1 MTKTLF
7 LSNILLAFVWVAA
20 SGTLTQ
26 ENFLFGFFIG
36 MGILYIITIDN
47 KRNSYF
53 VMIPKFLGFTVYVIY
68 QIIIA
73 NFQAARDSL
82 YPRSRLSPAIIG
94 FELLAETDLEITL
107 LANFV
112 SITPGTLVIDVSDDK
127 KIMYIHVMHVTDK
140 EKFIL
145 DIRENF
151 EKRLLD
157 IMR

>member
-1 MTKTLF
+1 MTKNLF
-7 LSNILLAFVWVAA
+7 LSNIVLALIWVAA

-26 ENFLFGFFIG
+26 ENFIFGFLIG
-36 MGILYIITIDN
+36 LGILWVITIDKKN
-47 KRNSYF
+47 SSYF
-53 VMIPKFLGFTVYVIY
+53 VMLPKFLGFTLYVIW

-127 KIMYIHVMHVTDK
+127 KTMYIHVMHVTDK
-140 EKFIL
+140 EAFII

-151 EKRLLD
+151 EKRLLEF
-157 IMR
+157 MR